1 MALRTD
7 NSIDNLGF
15 RFRMAHGT
23 ITLMLRLQGG
33 EHMALGVHAEGL
45 IDKGPGYNTLGK
57 YKNNRQT

>member
-15 RFRMAHGT
+15 RFRMAHRT
-23 ITLMLRLQGG
+23 ITLVLRLQCG
-33 EHMALGVHAEGL
+33 EHMALGVHAESL

-57 YKNNRQT
+57 HKNHRYT